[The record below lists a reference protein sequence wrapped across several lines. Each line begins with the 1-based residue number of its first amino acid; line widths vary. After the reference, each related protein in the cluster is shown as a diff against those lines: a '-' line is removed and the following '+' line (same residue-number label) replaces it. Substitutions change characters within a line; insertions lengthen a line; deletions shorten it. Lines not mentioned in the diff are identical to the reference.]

1 MDQDSDQR
9 VTIVTGGSRG
19 IGAAI
24 ALAAAAA
31 GHAVVVNYSASAAA
45 AEVVANQIVASGG
58 RAIAVRADVAD
69 EDAVVAMFERT
80 TSELGP
86 LTGLVINAGTAASY
100 GRLEDIDI
108 AATRRMLEVNVLGAL
123 LCAREG
129 VRRMTAGGSIVN
141 ISSAAARIGGPNEWV
156 DYAAS
161 KGAIDSLTAG
171 LSKEVAGRGIRVNGV
186 RPGLIDTDFNDR
198 ATPGRLD
205 RILSGGGIPMGRAGT
220 VYEIAAA
227 VIWLLSDAASYVS
240 GATLDVTGAR

>member
-1 MDQDSDQR
+1 MDENQDQR

-24 ALAAAAA
+24 ALAAAAS
-31 GHAVVVNYSASAAA
+31 GHAVVVNYGTSAVAAQA
-45 AEVVANQIVASGG
+45 VVAQIMATGG
-58 RAIAVRADVAD
+58 RAIAVQADVAD
-69 EDAVVAMFERT
+69 EAAVIAMFDRAT
-80 TSELGP
+80 TELGP
-86 LTGLVINAGTAASY
+86 LTGLVINAGTAAGY

-108 AATRRMLEVNVLGAL
+108 TATRRMLEVNVLGAL

-129 VRRMTAGGSIVN
+129 VRRMTVGGSIVN

-156 DYAAS
+156 DYASS
-161 KGAIDSLTAG
+161 KGAIDTLTAG

-186 RPGLIDTDFNDR
+186 RPGLIDTDFNDH

-220 VYEIAAA
+220 VDEIAAA

-240 GATLDVTGAR
+240 GATIDVTGAR

>member
-1 MDQDSDQR
+1 MDQASAGQ

-24 ALAAAAA
+24 AIAAAAA
-31 GHAVVVNYSASAAA
+31 GQAVVVNYGTSAAA
-45 AEVVANQIVASGG
+45 ADAVVAQIIATGG
-58 RAIAVRADVAD
+58 RAIAVHADVANEAD
-69 EDAVVAMFERT
+69 VIAMFDRAT
-80 TSELGP
+80 TELGP
-86 LTGLVINAGTAASY
+86 LTGLVINAGTAAGY

-108 AATRRMLEVNVLGAL
+108 TATKRMLEVNVLGAL

-129 VRRMTAGGSIVN
+129 VRRMTTGGSIVN

-161 KGAIDSLTAG
+161 KGAIDTLTAG
-171 LSKEVAGRGIRVNGV
+171 LSKEVAARGIRVNGV
-186 RPGLIDTDFNDR
+186 RPGLIDTDFNDY
-198 ATPGRLD
+198 ATPGRME
-205 RILSGGGIPMGRAGT
+205 RILTGGGIPMGRAGT
-220 VYEIAAA
+220 VEEIAAA